1 VRKKLKI
8 LFWISLGVFA
18 IYMAIPF
25 PKNFMKIQYSKI
37 IRDEHGKNLRVFLSN
52 QEQWCF
58 PPEDSILIP
67 DKLESAVLTFED
79 NYFRWHPGINP
90 VLVFKAARLNF
101 RKGKVV
107 SGASTI
113 TMQVARI
120 RGRHHRNWGN
130 KFLEMFQALK
140 IELHYSKKSILKL
153 YLDHAPYGSNII
165 GYRAASARYFRKAP
179 NELSWAEASLL
190 AVLPNAP
197 SLVSP
202 LSNPEVLT
210 NKRNVLLKKL
220 LEKKKIDSTTYGLS
234 VAEPIPQREFPFEIM
249 AGHLTQRLKSQNST
263 NSIITTTL
271 DYRIQKH
278 LEYRIRQYSLSL
290 RQQGIKNVAVL
301 VVETQTGKVKAYVG
315 SQDFFDKEGLGQVDG
330 IMARRSSGSILKP
343 FLYALSMDEGII
355 LPQTQVTDIPSY
367 FDAFTPNNA
376 DEKYNGVILSKEALV
391 RSLNIPAVRLLN
403 TYGVTKFYSFL
414 THAGISTLFRQPD
427 DYGLPL
433 ILGGAEVT
441 VWDMATLYKGLGS
454 RGNFAPVHYL
464 LKDSARYKNEHRS
477 LISSGACFLT
487 LEMLKE
493 LKRPGSEYYWEQYQ
507 NQKPLAWKTGTSY
520 GHKDAWAV
528 GVSPQW
534 TIAVWV
540 GNFDSESN
548 LNLSGAASAGP
559 LLFGIFNY
567 LPKEPKLK
575 WFEKIE
581 MDFKEVEICE
591 ETGFL
596 ASSNCEHKTT
606 VNAPVYMLPLRQC
619 PYHEPLFVDKEE
631 KYSVCSFCWE
641 EGHHEKKLLIY
652 PADISYYLKQRGQP
666 VSTIPDHNPNCE
678 KIAGTDPLKIL
689 YPIDSARIWIPRDFD
704 GNYQKVIAKL
714 AHHHPEKKVFWYM
727 DGNFLGTS
735 SGKHNKAIEIKTG
748 WHQLSVTDEDG
759 HTSRIRFHGRE
770 KIK

>member
-1 VRKKLKI
+1 
-8 LFWISLGVFA
+8 
-18 IYMAIPF
+18 
-25 PKNFMKIQYSKI
+25 MKIQYSKV

-52 QEQWCF
+52 QDQWCF
-58 PPEDSILIP
+58 PTEDSIVIP
-67 DKLESAVLTFED
+67 DKLKTAVLTFED
-79 NYFRWHPGINP
+79 NYFQWHPGVNP
-90 VLVFKAARLNF
+90 VSVLKAARLNLK
-101 RKGKVV
+101 KGKVV

-120 RGRHHRNWGN
+120 RGRHSRTWGY
-130 KFLEMFQALK
+130 KLMEMFQALK

-202 LSNPEVLT
+202 LSNPEILRK
-210 NKRNVLLKKL
+210 KRNALLKRL
-220 LEKKKIDSTTYGLS
+220 LQKKEIDSTTYQLS
-234 VAEPIPQREFPFEIM
+234 LVENIPQKEYPFEVV
-249 AGHLTQRLKSQNST
+249 AGHLTQRLKKQNSGA
-263 NSIITTTL
+263 IVTTTL
-271 DYRIQKH
+271 DYKIQKH
-278 LEYRIRQYSLSL
+278 LEYRVSQYSFTL
-290 RQQGIKNVAVL
+290 RQQGIKNAAVL

-315 SQDFFDKEGLGQVDG
+315 SQNFFDREGLGQVDG
-330 IMARRSSGSILKP
+330 VMARRSSGSILKP

-376 DEKYNGVILSKEALV
+376 DEKYNGVIPSKEALV

-403 TYGVTKFYSFL
+403 TYGVNKFYSFL
-414 THAGISTLFRQPD
+414 THAGVSTLFRQPD

-454 RGNFAPVHYL
+454 RGKFSPIHYL
-464 LKDSARYKNEHRS
+464 LKDSARYRNEHRD

-540 GNFDSESN
+540 GNFDAESN

-567 LPKEPKLK
+567 LPKDPKLK
-575 WFEKIE
+575 WFENIE
-581 MDFKEVEICE
+581 MDFREVEICQ

-596 ASSNCEHKTT
+596 AGSNCPNKTR
-606 VNAPVYMLPLRQC
+606 VNAPVYMLPLRLC
-619 PYHEPLFVDKEE
+619 PYHEQVFVDDQE
-631 KYSVCSFCWE
+631 KYSVCSFCWGN
-641 EGHHEKKLLIY
+641 GHHEKKVLIY
-652 PADISYYLKQRGQP
+652 PADIAYYLKQRGQP
-666 VSTIPDHNPNCE
+666 VNNIPDHNPACE

-714 AHHHPEKKVFWYM
+714 AHHHPDKKVFWYL

-735 SGKHNKAIEIKTG
+735 SGNHNKAIEIKTG

-759 HTSRIRFHGRE
+759 HSSRIRFYGRE
-770 KIK
+770 KI